1 MLFNTLCPSESD
13 NNFVLHSLVSTLQPY
28 RQNLCR
34 EKIRE
39 NILHRTP
46 NNFGETVH
54 MKDFD
59 PELSCSIVS
68 YQKHVLL
75 F

>member
-13 NNFVLHSLVSTLQPY
+13 NNFLLHTLVSRPQPY
-28 RQNLCR
+28 RENLCR
-34 EKIRE
+34 EKFRE

-46 NNFGETVH
+46 NSFGEIVH

-59 PELSCSIVS
+59 PELPHPVVY
-68 YQKHVLL
+68 YQKSVLL